1 LRQEVKPIAYV
12 PLKLGG
18 GSFELRTA
26 GDPRALIPAVRAA
39 IAEVNP
45 DIVVTAI
52 RTQTEQIERT
62 LYQERLFAG
71 LSSLFALLALA
82 LACIGLYGLLSYEV
96 TRRTREIGIR
106 MALGARHRDI
116 RSLVAKRG
124 LLLTLSGAVI
134 GIAVAAGVTRYLET
148 LLYGVRP
155 TDPWTFVGVVI
166 LLGFVALVACYLPA
180 RRAMRVDPIVA
191 LRYE

>member
-1 LRQEVKPIAYV
+1 M
-12 PLKLGG
+12 
-18 GSFELRTA
+18 FELPSPKSTA
-26 GDPRALIPAVRAA
+26 
-39 IAEVNP
+39 
-45 DIVVTAI
+45 TS
-52 RTQTEQIERT
+52 QTEQIERT

-71 LSSLFALLALA
+71 LSSLFGLLALA

-106 MALGARHRDI
+106 MALGARHREI
-116 RSLVAKRG
+116 RSLVVRRG

-166 LLGFVALVACYLPA
+166 LLGIVALVACYLPA
-180 RRAMRVDPIVA
+180 RRAMRVDPMVA